1 MAALDEP
8 ALFAALRETVESHLL
23 VVDDTGLG
31 YAFRHAL
38 ARDAVYE
45 DMLPGERVRLH
56 AAYGAA
62 LAREPGLADDQAAV
76 PAALAHHWYAAL
88 DLPRALPAS
97 VTAARHAMAS
107 YAPAEAQQHLERAL
121 QIWPRVPDAEQRTGL
136 DQAEVSRLTADAAYH
151 AGAVDRAVSL
161 LDQALAELPADGD
174 VGPPGAAA
182 RQPRAGA
189 ARRRSRKT
197 RPSPRS
203 NQALALLPADQ
214 TTRAHAVVLASL
226 ASSLMRTTGMRAG
239 GTDRAARG
247 GGGSRGRRAR
257 PRRLMPASPSAWPGP
272 ISALVTRDWKRC
284 GPGLAL
290 ALELD
295 PPMIALRGYVN
306 LSDVL
311 EFLGRHAEAAEAA
324 ERGAGPRRARRAWPA
339 PSVPTSPATWPTRCC
354 GSAAGR
360 TWTG

>member
-1 MAALDEP
+1 M
-8 ALFAALRETVESHLL
+8 ESHLL

-88 DLPRALPAS
+88 DLPLALPAS
-97 VTAARHAMAS
+97 VTAARQAMAS

-136 DQAEVSRLTADAAYH
+136 DQAEVSRLTADAAYQ

-174 VGPPGAAA
+174 VVRRALLLDRRAHALRDVGHEDEAIAALD
-182 RQPRAGA
+182 
-189 ARRRSRKT
+189 
-197 RPSPRS
+197 
-203 NQALALLPADQ
+203 QALALLPADQ
-214 TTRAHAVVLASL
+214 ATRAHAVVLAF
-226 ASSLMRTTGMRAG
+226 AG
-239 GTDRAARG
+239 QFADADHRHARRGTDRAARS
-247 GGGSRGRRAR
+247 GGSPRGRRGRGGGRCLHHPR
-257 PRRLMPASPSAWPGP
+257 PRPGP
-272 ISALVTRDWKRC
+272 ISAMATKGWRPC
-284 GPGLAL
+284 G
-290 ALELD
+290 
-295 PPMIALRGYVN
+295 RG
-306 LSDVL
+306 
-311 EFLGRHAEAAEAA
+311 
-324 ERGAGPRRARRAWPA
+324 
-339 PSVPTSPATWPTRCC
+339 
-354 GSAAGR
+354 
-360 TWTG
+360 